1 MAAEKVGHGM
11 ATQLA
16 YSIIQSQDV
25 DNKLIK
31 TFKYILVRKDNRYK
45 SLMENQFD
53 DDRHYIWIKKLSRVE
68 GFS

>member
-1 MAAEKVGHGM
+1 MVAEKVGHGM

-31 TFKYILVRKDNRYK
+31 IKYIHMYKDNRYK

-53 DDRHYIWIKKLSRVE
+53 DDRHCIQIKNLCRV
-68 GFS
+68 